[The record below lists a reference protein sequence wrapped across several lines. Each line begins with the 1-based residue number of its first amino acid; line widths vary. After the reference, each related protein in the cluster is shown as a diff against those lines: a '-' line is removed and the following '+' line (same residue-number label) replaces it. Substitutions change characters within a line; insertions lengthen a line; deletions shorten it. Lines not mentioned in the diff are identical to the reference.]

1 MTNDPRL
8 TEMNPTEPNWSAAAL
23 VTIDMQSDFAT
34 PAGSCFVPGTDRIR
48 PELHR
53 LVTAF
58 RQSEKPIF
66 HAIRLYLSDGSNAE
80 RCRRES
86 LRTGATIARPG
97 TTGADLADG
106 CGFPNG
112 VDTSDMI
119 ENPWKQKGMMEWV
132 FYKPRWSAFFDTEL
146 ASRLKELNVDTIVVA
161 GCNFPNCPSATLFDA
176 TERDFRVVLASDAVS
191 GISAAGLE
199 WCKGIGVTP
208 LSTQVIESRVSASAR
223 HLCHIPR

>member
-1 MTNDPRL
+1 MTNDPTL
-8 TEMNPTEPNWSAAAL
+8 TEMNPTEPNWSCAAL
-23 VTIDMQSDFAT
+23 VTIDMQFDFAT

-48 PELHR
+48 PTLHK

-58 RQSEKPIF
+58 RQSNKPIF
-66 HAIRLYLSDGSNAE
+66 HAIRLYLNDGSNAE

-86 LRTGATIARPG
+86 LRAGAAIVRPG
-97 TTGADLADG
+97 TSGANLADG
-106 CGFPNG
+106 CGLPNSL
-112 VDTSDMI
+112 DTSDMI
-119 ENPWKQKGMMEWV
+119 ENPWKQEGIVEWV

-161 GCNFPNCPSATLFDA
+161 GCNFQNCPSATLFDA

-199 WCKGIGVTP
+199 WCNGIGVDP
-208 LSTQVIESRVSASAR
+208 LSTQVIESSVLASVR
-223 HLCHIPR
+223 QMCHISR